1 MQPAR
6 LILRVGI
13 TTQRLHGSAPI
24 AIERGLK
31 AAAGLLIA
39 CAFEVNEPRS
49 A

>member
-31 AAAGLLIA
+31 AAADLLIA